1 MWVKIYYSF
10 GTILFYFFGFA
21 RNPRKYKGDAESVAC
36 RSEQ

>member
-10 GTILFYFFGFA
+10 GTILFNFFGLA
-21 RNPRKYKGDAESVAC
+21 RNPRKHKGNAASVAC